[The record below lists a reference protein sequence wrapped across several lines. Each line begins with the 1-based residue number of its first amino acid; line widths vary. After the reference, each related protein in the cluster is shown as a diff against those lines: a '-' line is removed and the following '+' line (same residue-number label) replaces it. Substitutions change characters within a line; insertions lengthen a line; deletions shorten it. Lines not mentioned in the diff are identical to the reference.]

1 MSKHAHG
8 SVGFCDSSHHSSPEK
23 IWRSVLM
30 VWTPGTVRRCV
41 GDEDAGRALRHAE
54 AFGDVGHWWRFQAFE
69 MSGSEVPWSSF
80 KAWIA
85 AFGDVGVTLL
95 T

>member
-1 MSKHAHG
+1 MPMGLWG
-8 SVGFCDSSHHSSPEK
+8 SVTRH
-23 IWRSVLM
+23 I
-30 VWTPGTVRRCV
+30 TPPPKKFGETVRRCV
-41 GDEDAGRALRHAE
+41 GDGDAGRALRHAE

-85 AFGDVGVTLL
+85 AFGDVGVTLQ